1 MSFISINV
9 AVVVIFAAMRVQ
21 PFRDQACTEHVII
34 GGSVLFRT
42 RRRQTRDCFCFG
54 RRRSRV
60 SVGLLGI
67 GGKSIPLSGARRVG
81 VLEAAAAGA
90 NVQQAPGSR
99 IARDENPLA
108 ARMRSDNR
116 HHNGQ

>member
-1 MSFISINV
+1 MSTA
-9 AVVVIFAAMRVQ
+9 AVNATVK
-21 PFRDQACTEHVII
+21 TVII

-42 RRRQTRDCFCFG
+42 HPRETRDCFCFG

-67 GGKSIPLSGARRVG
+67 GGKSIAVSGARRVG
-81 VLEAAAAGA
+81 FLEAAAAGA

-116 HHNGQ
+116 HHNGR